1 MNELTQPRV
10 GFKDGQIQFENVDQF
25 KKDFER
31 IIKRHSN
38 FIVTEDTMKGAR
50 ASRADLRNAAKES
63 AAWRSKV
70 KTELLKP
77 FDDVSEIATEYE
89 KKVKDAAD
97 EIDKDIKVFEKVEK
111 QKRKDG
117 LNDFIVQ
124 RADDLDVNP
133 DFEINDKWFIK
144 GNFNGTVPKKAF
156 VEEHIEPQFDL
167 LVKNKEQRIADT
179 VAIRNYAEGK
189 SFDPEGYIHNLDFKS
204 LAEIM
209 SDIDHDVLKRQKR
222 EEAAKAVAE
231 MEAEKDLENHI
242 DEVTVD
248 NRVINQCT
256 GEIVSEVPHI
266 TEISANS
273 NTVNQVA
280 ASPEIDLKSQQ
291 TFTRLLYVTGTIE
304 DLNAVATFL
313 NANDIEFRGES

>member
-1 MNELTQPRV
+1 MNELTQPQV

-25 KKDFER
+25 KKDFEQ

-38 FIVTEDTMKGAR
+38 FIVTEDTMKGAK

-63 AAWRSKV
+63 ASWRSKV
-70 KTELLKP
+70 KAELLKP
-77 FDDVSEIATEYE
+77 FDDISEIATEYE
-89 KKVKDAAD
+89 KKAKDAAD
-97 EIDKDIKVFEKVEK
+97 EIDKDIKVFEEVEK
-111 QKRKDG
+111 QKRRDG

-133 DFEINDKWFIK
+133 DLEINDKWFIK

-156 VEEHIEPQFDL
+156 VEEHIEPQFEL
-167 LVKNKEQRIADT
+167 LVKNKEQRVANT
-179 VAIRNYAEGK
+179 VAIRNYAESK
-189 SFDPEGYIHNLDFKS
+189 SFDPEGYIHNLDSKS

-209 SDIDHDVLKRQKR
+209 SDIDHDVVKRQKR

-231 MEAEKDLENHI
+231 MEAEKRLENHI

-248 NRVINQCT
+248 NRVIDQNT
-256 GEIVSEVPHI
+256 GEIVSEAPQI
-266 TEISANS
+266 TVTSANL
-273 NTVNQVA
+273 NTVNQVS

-313 NANDIEFRGES
+313 NANAIEFRGES

>member
-25 KKDFER
+25 KKDFEQ

-38 FIVTEDTMKGAR
+38 FIVTEDTMKGAK

-63 AAWRSKV
+63 ASWRSKV
-70 KTELLKP
+70 KAELLKP
-77 FDDVSEIATEYE
+77 FDDISEIATEYE
-89 KKVKDAAD
+89 KKAKDAAD
-97 EIDKDIKVFEKVEK
+97 EIDKDIKVFEEVEK
-111 QKRKDG
+111 QKRRDG

-133 DFEINDKWFIK
+133 DLEINDKWFIK

-156 VEEHIEPQFDL
+156 LEEHIEPQFEL
-167 LVKNKEQRIADT
+167 LVKNKEQRVANT
-179 VAIRNYAEGK
+179 VAIRNYAESK
-189 SFDPEGYIHNLDFKS
+189 SFDPEGYIHNLDSKS

-209 SDIDHDVLKRQKR
+209 SDIDHDVVKRQKR

-231 MEAEKDLENHI
+231 METEKRLENHI

-248 NRVINQCT
+248 NRVIDQNT
-256 GEIVSEVPHI
+256 GEIVSEAPQI
-266 TEISANS
+266 TVTSANL
-273 NTVNQVA
+273 NTVNQVS

-313 NANDIEFRGES
+313 NANAIEFRGES

>member
-1 MNELTQPRV
+1 MNELTQPQV

-25 KKDFER
+25 KKDFEQ

-38 FIVTEDTMKGAR
+38 FIVTEDTMKGAK

-63 AAWRSKV
+63 ASWRSKV
-70 KTELLKP
+70 KAELLKP
-77 FDDVSEIATEYE
+77 FDDISEIATEYE
-89 KKVKDAAD
+89 KKAKDAAD
-97 EIDKDIKVFEKVEK
+97 EIDKDIKVFEEVEK
-111 QKRKDG
+111 QKRRDG

-133 DFEINDKWFIK
+133 DLEINDKWFIK

-156 VEEHIEPQFDL
+156 LEEHIEPQFEL
-167 LVKNKEQRIADT
+167 LVKNKEQRVANT
-179 VAIRNYAEGK
+179 VAIRNYAESK
-189 SFDPEGYIHNLDFKS
+189 TFDPEGYIHNLDSKS

-209 SDIDHDVLKRQKR
+209 SDIDHDVVKRQKR

-231 MEAEKDLENHI
+231 METEKRLENHI

-248 NRVINQCT
+248 NRVIDQNT
-256 GEIVSEVPHI
+256 GEIVSEAPQI
-266 TEISANS
+266 TVTSANL
-273 NTVNQVA
+273 NTVNQVS

-313 NANDIEFRGES
+313 NANAIEFRGES

>member
-63 AAWRSKV
+63 ASWRSKV

-97 EIDKDIKVFEKVEK
+97 EIDKDIKVFEEVEK
-111 QKRKDG
+111 RKRRDG
-117 LNDFIVQ
+117 LNEFIVQ

-133 DFEINDKWFIK
+133 DIEINDKWFIK

-209 SDIDHDVLKRQKR
+209 SDIDHDVVKRQKR

-231 MEAEKDLENHI
+231 MEAEKDLEKHI
-242 DEVTVD
+242 DDVTVD
-248 NRVINQCT
+248 NRVIDQST
-256 GEIVSEVPHI
+256 GEVVSEVPQI
-266 TEISANS
+266 TETSTNL

-280 ASPEIDLKSQQ
+280 ASPEIDSKNQQ
-291 TFTRLLYVTGTIE
+291 TFTRLLYVTGTME

-313 NANDIEFRGES
+313 NANGIEFRGES

>member
-1 MNELTQPRV
+1 MNELTQPQV

-25 KKDFER
+25 KKDFEQ

-38 FIVTEDTMKGAR
+38 FIVTEDTMKGAK

-63 AAWRSKV
+63 ASWRSKV
-70 KTELLKP
+70 KAELLKP
-77 FDDVSEIATEYE
+77 FDDISEIATEYE
-89 KKVKDAAD
+89 KKAKDAAD
-97 EIDKDIKVFEKVEK
+97 EIDKDIKVFEEVEK
-111 QKRKDG
+111 QKRRDG

-133 DFEINDKWFIK
+133 DLEINDKWFIK

-156 VEEHIEPQFDL
+156 VEEHIEPQFEL
-167 LVKNKEQRIADT
+167 LVKNKEQRVANT
-179 VAIRNYAEGK
+179 VAIRNYAESK
-189 SFDPEGYIHNLDFKS
+189 SFDPEGYIHNLDSKS

-209 SDIDHDVLKRQKR
+209 SDIDHDVVKRQKR

-231 MEAEKDLENHI
+231 METEKRLENHI

-248 NRVINQCT
+248 NRVIDQNT
-256 GEIVSEVPHI
+256 GEIVSEAPQI
-266 TEISANS
+266 TVTSANL
-273 NTVNQVA
+273 NTVNQVS

-313 NANDIEFRGES
+313 NANAIEFRGQS